1 MKEKFLI
8 KLARLAEKHSWFM
21 FIAALALTL
30 VLGAMSEN
38 LKLKMNFKDLMP
50 QSHPTVQ
57 EYDKIVDNYSAA
69 SNIIVGAMGEEN
81 ELKAFAEKIAP
92 KIENLTEYVSKVD
105 YKINREFFEEH
116 AFMLTKEKDLKN
128 SKDMYKDLS
137 LVPLFTEINNSFEK
151 TYIAEGEESISTKEK
166 ENKAIA
172 SLDGIENWLVTLNN
186 YVENDG
192 RNSSKIDNAV
202 DKMLIGD
209 EYMLSFDK
217 NMILLFV
224 KPTFPTDMLDT
235 ATVLI
240 NKIENII
247 SEAKANYPS
256 ITMAGTAGTMSLA
269 VQETEAASA
278 DMSFTSIISFFLII
292 ALFIIS
298 FRMWSAP
305 LLAGV
310 SLIMGVVW
318 TMGFAALAIGHL
330 NMMTSMFAVILIGL
344 GIDFNIHVISAY
356 NENRASGNSI
366 LESIENA
373 FKKSGNG
380 IIVGAVTTAMAFLT
394 MLVSR
399 NSGMK
404 EFALIAG
411 VGVLLTMLASLLALP
426 SMLIIRDK
434 RIVKKAQKTAAKLNS
449 LDQNDKKYLKIKNRT
464 QKLHKTKT
472 TEFKF
477 MGNVANSVSHKPII
491 FLSAIVTIT
500 VILIYAASQ
509 ITFNYDYL
517 SLEPDGLPSIAVQDS
532 MIEHFDATPDMVMVT
547 ATDMEQARH
556 LAEEAKKLR
565 KTGMVTSIS
574 EFIPSEKEYENR
586 VPYINQIKENLENYT
601 FKPGFE
607 ESDYELLIDELYR
620 LEDNLIELGQL
631 AYMGGQDR
639 LDKKV
644 KEIVG
649 DLDQDASTRES
660 IIGQTVNTLNKSQE
674 TTSLLTSFEEEYV
687 PVFKEKSL
695 KMASAEKITLTNL
708 PSDIKDQFVSNDGNN
723 FLVTIFPKEQAWDFE
738 FLKLFSDQMHKID
751 ERVTGMPLVF
761 YILIT
766 YIGKDGAIAAILTL
780 LVVFFLLL
788 ADFRNIKLTLLTMVP
803 LLIGVAWMVG
813 LMKIFGMQLNIMNVM
828 AVPLILGIGIDD
840 GVHIIHRYN
849 IEGKNKIKL
858 IFSSTGKAVLITTI
872 TTFLAFGSL
881 GFATARGLASLGVTL
896 AIGIVTCFLTTV
908 VVLPAILGL
917 IDNRK

>member
-1 MKEKFLI
+1 MKEKLLI
-8 KLARLAEKHSWFM
+8 RLARLAEKHSWAM
-21 FIAALALTL
+21 FIGALVLTL

-38 LKLKMNFKDLMP
+38 LELNMNFKDLMP

-57 EYDKIVDNYSAA
+57 EYDKIVNNYSAA
-69 SNIIVGAMGEEN
+69 SNIIIGAMGEEN
-81 ELKAFAEKIAP
+81 DLKAFTDEIAP
-92 KIENLTEYVSKVD
+92 KIVALKEYVSKVD
-105 YKINREFFEEH
+105 YKINRDFFEKH

-172 SLDGIENWLVTLNN
+172 SLDGIENWLESMNSYINN
-186 YVENDG
+186 GGNK
-192 RNSSKIDNAV
+192 NSSVENAV
-202 DKMLIGD
+202 DKMLIGE

-224 KPTFPTDMLDT
+224 KPTFPTDKLDT
-235 ATVLI
+235 AAILI

-247 SEAKANYPS
+247 SETKTNYPS

-269 VQETEAASA
+269 VQETEAASS

-310 SLIMGVVW
+310 SLIMGVIW
-318 TMGFAALAIGHL
+318 TMGFATLTIGHL

-344 GIDFNIHVISAY
+344 GIDFNIHVIAGY
-356 NENRASGNSI
+356 NENRANGNSI
-366 LESIENA
+366 LGSIENA
-373 FKKSGNG
+373 FLKSGNG
-380 IIVGAVTTAMAFLT
+380 IIVGAVTTALAFLT

-426 SMLIIRDK
+426 SMLILHDK
-434 RIVKKAQKTAAKLNS
+434 IKMKKAQKANEKLDI
-449 LDQNDKKYLKIKNRT
+449 LDQKDKKYQKLKNKT
-464 QKLHKTKT
+464 QKLQKTKT
-472 TEFKF
+472 TKFRF
-477 MGNVANSVSHKPII
+477 MGNVAASVSRKPMLV
-491 FLSAIVTIT
+491 LSAIVAIT
-500 VILIYAASQ
+500 VVLVYAAAQ
-509 ITFNYDYL
+509 ITFNYNYL
-517 SLEPDGLPSIAVQDS
+517 SLEPEGLSCIAVQDS

-547 ATDMEQARH
+547 TSDIKHARE
-556 LAEEAKKLR
+556 LTEKAKELR

-574 EFIPSEKEYENR
+574 EFIPSEKDYRNR
-586 VPYINQIKENLENYT
+586 VPYINEIRDNLKNYK
-601 FKPGFE
+601 FEPGFTKT
-607 ESDYELLIDELYR
+607 DQDLLSDELYR

-631 AYMGGQDR
+631 AFMGGQDR

-649 DLDQDASTRES
+649 DLEQDAATRKSLINQVVKTMDENPES
-660 IIGQTVNTLNKSQE
+660 ATLLFSY
-674 TTSLLTSFEEEYV
+674 EEIYV

-695 KMASAEKITLTNL
+695 KMTSDERIILDNL
-708 PSDIKDQFVSNDGNN
+708 PNDIKDQFISHDGNH

-738 FLKLFSDQMHKID
+738 FLRLFSDQMHKID

-780 LVVFFLLL
+780 FVVFFLLL
-788 ADFRNIKLTLLTMVP
+788 ADFKNIKLTLLTMVP
-803 LLIGVAWMVG
+803 LLIGVTWMVG
-813 LMKIFGMQLNIMNVM
+813 LMKVFGMQLNILNVM

-840 GVHIIHRYN
+840 GVHIIHRYK
-849 IEGKNKIKL
+849 IEGKNKIRL

-881 GFATARGLASLGVTL
+881 GFASARGLASLGVTL
-896 AIGIVTCFLTTV
+896 AIGIITCFLSTV
-908 VVLPAILGL
+908 VVLPAIFGV
-917 IDNRK
+917 IDNKK